1 MALSWPSVLA
11 WLDNLQIAPRSWR
24 IIHPVVRRRGE
35 DSGLALPG
43 LLYPSLPDRG
53 QVLLVSA
60 LLQDLQSTGAA
71 LALGRA
77 IRLTISGPDPSTY
90 TNIDGAHRVGHM
102 GRYKLTGER
111 DRGGVEVELNDTCH

>member
-35 DSGLALPG
+35 DSVLALPG

-71 LALGRA
+71 LALCRA

-90 TNIDGAHRVGHM
+90 TNIDGA
-102 GRYKLTGER
+102 
-111 DRGGVEVELNDTCH
+111 